1 MYYESNNFE
10 VDYYKG
16 WLVIT
21 DKIENKNEC
30 VQLTNQQGR
39 NITKNQFK
47 SSLKTSGD
55 LDKTCKVF
63 MKLAAKQ
70 I

>member
-1 MYYESNNFE
+1 M
-10 VDYYKG
+10 
-16 WLVIT
+16 IT
-21 DKIENKNEC
+21 DKIGNKNEC